1 MTFITIQCRLI
12 ANEETLRYLWDLMY
26 HKNTPMVNELL
37 ERLANHPS
45 FETWL
50 KNSELPEETVE
61 NICDFLK
68 KDPRFA
74 GQSGRFYTSVSSLV
88 KYIYKSWLALQ
99 KGKKDKIKGKERWLQ
114 ILKSDSEL
122 EQASNSS
129 LETIRAK
136 AAKKLNEI
144 STQLTEIPNKK
155 IKTKKAKK
163 AKKQDSEKASPNTY
177 NMLMDAYKQARSP
190 LSRCAIAYL
199 LKNNCQLSDRE
210 EDLEKLAQRR
220 RTKEIEIERL
230 KKQLKSRIPKG
241 RDLTAEKWLE
251 TLAIATTT
259 VPKDENEAK
268 NWQAILLRKSS
279 SMPFPISYETNEDM
293 VWHTNE
299 KGRIFVSFN
308 GLGEEH
314 IFEVWCSKRQLHWF
328 KRFLQDQQTKK
339 DSKDQHSSSLF
350 TLRSGRLV
358 WQKSDQKGEPWQV
371 NHLYLHC
378 SVDTRL
384 WTMEGTQ
391 QVAQEKAAIAEK
403 QVANAS
409 QKSEL
414 TLGQQR
420 FVKRKQ
426 STLAR
431 INQPFPRPS
440 EPLYQGQPSIL
451 VGISFGLE
459 KPATVAVVDASTKK
473 VLAYSSV
480 KQLLGK
486 NNHLLNR
493 RRYQQ
498 QSLAHQ
504 RYKAQKNFANN
515 SFGESEL
522 GEYIDRLLAKEII
535 AIAKTY
541 QAGSIVLPKLAD
553 MREILHSEVAAK
565 AEQKIPGYKEGQAKY
580 AKDYRVNIHRWSY
593 GRVIDNIQSQAA
605 KAGIA
610 VEVGLQPLQGSP
622 QEKARD
628 LAIAAYQSRQL
639 L

>member
-1 MTFITIQCRLI
+1 MSIITIQCRLI
-12 ANEETLRYLWDLMY
+12 ASQESLRNLWELMTQ
-26 HKNTPMVNELL
+26 KNTPLVNELL
-37 ERLANHPS
+37 EQLGKHPD
-45 FETWL
+45 FQTWL
-50 KNSELPEETVE
+50 EKGILPESTIK
-61 NICDFLK
+61 NLCNSLK
-68 KDPRFA
+68 KEPHFA
-74 GQSGRFYTSVSSLV
+74 DQPGRFYTSAISLV
-88 KYIYKSWLALQ
+88 DDIYKSWLALQ
-99 KGKKDKIKGKERWLQ
+99 KQRQRTIEGKERWLQ
-114 ILKSDSEL
+114 ILKSDNEL
-122 EQASNSS
+122 EQDSNSS
-129 LETIRAK
+129 LEAIRVQ
-136 AAKKLNEI
+136 AAKILKKV
-144 STQLTEIPNKK
+144 SAQLAKPQQQDR
-155 IKTKKAKK
+155 KTKKVKK
-163 AKKQDSEKASPNTY
+163 AKKQDNEKASPNKF
-177 NMLMDAYKQARSP
+177 NKLMEAYKRAKNP

-210 EDLEKLAQRR
+210 EDLEKFAQRR
-220 RTKEIEIERL
+220 RKKEIEIERL
-230 KKQLKSRIPKG
+230 KEQLKSRIPKG
-241 RDLTAEKWLE
+241 RDLTGEKWLE
-251 TLAIATTT
+251 TLASATTS
-259 VPKDENEAK
+259 VPKDEHEAK
-268 NWQAILLRKSS
+268 NWQAILLRKST
-279 SMPFPISYETNEDM
+279 SMPFPISYESSEDIY
-293 VWHTNE
+293 WHKNE
-299 KGRIFVSFN
+299 KGRIFVHFK

-314 IFEVWCSKRQLHWF
+314 IFEVRCDKRQLHWF
-328 KRFLQDQQTKK
+328 QRFLQDRQTKE
-339 DSKDQHSSSLF
+339 DSKDQYSSAVF
-350 TLRSGRLV
+350 TLRTGRLV
-358 WQKSDQKGEPWQV
+358 WQKTDGEGEPWQV

-378 SVDTRL
+378 SVETRL

-391 QVAQEKAAIAEK
+391 QVAQEKAAKAEEEIAK
-403 QVANAS
+403 AN

-414 TLGQQR
+414 TLEQQR
-420 FVKRKQ
+420 FVKRQQ

-440 EPLYQGQPSIL
+440 KPLYQGQSSIL

-459 KPATVAVVDASTKK
+459 KPATVAVVDASIKK

-498 QSLAHQ
+498 QRLAHQ
-504 RYKAQKNFANN
+504 RHKAQKNFANN

-535 AIAKTY
+535 TIAKTY

-565 AEQKIPGYKEGQAKY
+565 AEQKIPGFKEGQAKY

-593 GRVIDNIQSQAA
+593 GRAIDNIKSQAA
-605 KAGIA
+605 KAGIV
-610 VEVGLQPLQGSP
+610 VEIGLQPLQGSP